1 MSPRAAG
8 SAPRLALDGT
18 KAQVLALFVQFPLHH
33 KARSMALDL
42 DYVRSQFPA
51 LTDGFAY
58 FDNAGGS
65 LVLGNVAERVRDYLL
80 TTSVQIGASYPQSQ
94 RAAER
99 LREARARIALLLN
112 AARPEEIV
120 LGPSTTVLLQS
131 LAHSM
136 EGNLRPG
143 DEIVV
148 TDFDHESNIGPWRR
162 LEARGAVIK
171 IWSIDPDTLTIALDA
186 LDALMSDRTKLV
198 AVTHASNILGTI
210 NPVAEIARRVHARG
224 AELVVDAVAYAPHRA
239 IDVRGWDVDYYVFSF
254 YKTYG
259 PHFAVLYGKYDKL
272 LELNGLY
279 HYFYGRDKVPMK
291 LEPGNTNYELA
302 WGSTGIV
309 DYLDRLGG
317 GTGDR
322 AAITGA
328 FDAIATHE
336 AALAERLLA
345 YLRGCNDTRII
356 GLRTSDASQRVP
368 TIAFKIEGRDSA
380 AIVRETDRYN
390 VGIRFGDFHSRRLIE
405 RLGLSHDNG
414 VVRVSMVHYN
424 TAEEVDRL
432 IEGLHRA
439 LR

>member
-1 MSPRAAG
+1 
-8 SAPRLALDGT
+8 
-18 KAQVLALFVQFPLHH
+18 
-33 KARSMALDL
+33 MALDL
-42 DYVRSQFPA
+42 DFVRSQFPA
-51 LTDGFAY
+51 LADGFAY

-65 LVLGNVAERVRDYLL
+65 LVLGTVADRVRDYLL
-80 TTSVQIGASYPQSQ
+80 TTSVQTGASYPQSQ
-94 RAAER
+94 RAVER

-120 LGPSTTVLLQS
+120 LGPSTTVLCQF
-131 LAHSM
+131 LARAM
-136 EGNLRPG
+136 EGRLKPG

-162 LEARGAVIK
+162 LEERGIVIRT
-171 IWSIDPDTLTIALDA
+171 WSLDPASLTIDLDA
-186 LDALMSDRTKLV
+186 LDALMNDRTRLV
-198 AVTHASNILGTI
+198 AVTHTSNILGTI
-210 NPVAEIARRVHARG
+210 NPIADIARRVHARG
-224 AELVVDAVAYAPHRA
+224 AEIAVDAVAYAPHRA
-239 IDVRGWDVDYYVFSF
+239 VDVQAWDVDYYVFSF

-272 LELNGLY
+272 LELDGLY

-302 WGSTGIV
+302 WGSAGIV
-309 DYLDRLGG
+309 DYIDTLGG

-322 AAITGA
+322 AAITRG

-336 AALAERLLA
+336 ATLAERLLA
-345 YLRGCNDTRII
+345 YLRDRNDIRIV
-356 GLRTSDASQRVP
+356 GLRSSDAAQRVP
-368 TIAFKIEGRDSA
+368 TIAFKAEGHDSA
-380 AIVRETDRYN
+380 AIVRDMDRHD

-405 RLGLSHDNG
+405 HLGLAHSNG

-424 TAEEVDRL
+424 TIEEVDRL
-432 IEGLHRA
+432 IRGLDRA